1 MGTRLSL
8 GFLWGVGLCK
18 ISVLFLSDKILTRLR
33 ILANVLVCH
42 KINKDK
48 AQGKYDKYIGCGDD
62 RDPAFKLV
70 L

>member
-1 MGTRLSL
+1 M
-8 GFLWGVGLCK
+8 
-18 ISVLFLSDKILTRLR
+18 LTTTR
-33 ILANVLVCH
+33 ILANVLMCH

-48 AQGKYDKYIGCGDD
+48 AQGKYDRYIGCGDD